1 MEKCSLIRIFLGG
14 HVGSHSQYE
23 VFTLIYYRLGA
34 SSSDVDLIVVS
45 DEIFIDTQI
54 IFCVITLVD
63 PKHIDFKIFHYIST
77 FTPLIILHNAL
88 NYLQWT

>member
-45 DEIFIDTQI
+45 DEIFIDTQY
-54 IFCVITLVD
+54 FSAFNSVAS
-63 PKHIDFKIFHYIST
+63 IS
-77 FTPLIILHNAL
+77 LGQNSL
-88 NYLQWT
+88 